1 MFGDEVEERQE
12 PTFNEAIEKH
22 FEQFDKPEDE
32 EEIAARI
39 ELEAMKKFNKIKE
52 DQEKRLKAIQNEI
65 DHLLEKAQLVE
76 KYSSEVQAIIDVDS
90 LDHQRNDR
98 HWNHQ
103 HHQGLH

>member
-22 FEQFDKPEDE
+22 FEQFDKPEEE

-76 KYSSEVQAIIDVDS
+76 KFSTEVQAIIDVS
-90 LDHQRNDR
+90 LVDHQGND
-98 HWNHQ
+98 
-103 HHQGLH
+103 